1 MLLFH
6 PIELIQMLLSVE
18 EELGG
23 GTSILKLRLIR
34 GLAELGRLK
43 QDYGCLLA
51 SRGRKGGQRVQDW
64 GQGRGQL
71 VVASVLLHALGKV

>member
-18 EELGG
+18 EKLGG
-23 GTSILKLRLIR
+23 GTSILQLRLIR

-43 QDYGCLLA
+43 QDYSHLLA
-51 SRGRKGGQRVQDW
+51 SGGRKGCQRVQDW
-64 GQGRGQL
+64 GQGSGQM